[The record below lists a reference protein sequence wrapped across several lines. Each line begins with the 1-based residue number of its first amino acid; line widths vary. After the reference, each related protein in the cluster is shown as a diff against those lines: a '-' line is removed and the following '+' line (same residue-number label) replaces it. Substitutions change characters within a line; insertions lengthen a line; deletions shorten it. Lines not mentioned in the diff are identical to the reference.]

1 MTAAAPVA
9 IFVVGMLVSVPIH
22 GGGPS
27 SARDADP
34 RSRRGA
40 PRVDAQARDG
50 AGGELALTTDGD
62 LSLRLADRYPAA
74 SC

>member
-9 IFVVGMLVSVPIH
+9 IFVVGMLVSVAIH

-34 RSRRGA
+34 RPRRGV
-40 PRVDAQARDG
+40 PGVDARAGDG
-50 AGGELALTTDGD
+50 LAL
-62 LSLRLADRYPAA
+62 
-74 SC
+74 